1 MMERTFVIWT
11 MEIKE
16 MLIFCSI
23 CVRNLFREIKHPRY
37 NHSTPHPP
45 FLSLP
50 PKITT
55 LLKLEYIISMYSFF
69 FTFIIHVYNKNNI
82 NRVQKKWNP
91 VKHDVTG
98 LVKQRRGLEEDEGR
112 CPWPVEVTQGTSYCR
127 DG

>member
-1 MMERTFVIWT
+1 MDHGNKGNVNILQHLCQESLQRNKTPQIQSQHPPPTFP
-11 MEIKE
+11 
-16 MLIFCSI
+16 FPSSQD
-23 CVRNLFREIKHPRY
+23 
-37 NHSTPHPP
+37 NHSPEVGVYH
-45 FLSLP
+45 FHVF
-50 PKITT
+50 
-55 LLKLEYIISMYSFF
+55 FF